1 MIFQTQLTMINSR
14 VRHNRDPP
22 SFVSQFHDLPPSSLS
37 WDERPTLK
45 RMEASNPPVNVIGC
59 NHSLDLILAKADWR
73 ARQIQKVNE
82 IRAEKAEQ
90 RVKDLQEE
98 IVFKQGRAARHAAA
112 MELQQKQIAWMKFVS
127 LLRFIENAKEQYESK
142 KTIILKMQRNS
153 RQLMIIR
160 KIILQWYR
168 YRIYQKYTRNLQFR
182 GVMNLNML
190 VRIRR
195 KIHATNVIKQF
206 LYESRHSGRRVLCV
220 VQRFNTAVHQVQRLV
235 RSFLIGRRAQLLAV
249 EQLWLSLEM
258 SHLCKLMEKQKK
270 TQTRVPP
277 INLNLLDLR
286 SKETMTRQAS
296 KWSRFDAKMTAVVDR
311 LRFRK
316 ILHHRTEEE
325 ELQRQLLPASLRRQ
339 HLERIVSFLRND
351 FYKRNRAMML
361 LQKEKEKRG
370 FNELDALDMLC
381 GRNVDRIYSTISGI
395 SMDELAE
402 KHGGPNVFSAAVA
415 KNSSSSSSS
424 SSEIVTSHARTAKSN
439 ALARRVTKKSSH
451 VPFRLFR
458 TFSQPEQRVKIMNL
472 IKELHEK
479 QRAVDPFEFEQ

>member
-1 MIFQTQLTMINSR
+1 MINSR
-14 VRHNRDPP
+14 VQHNRDPP

-142 KTIILKMQRNS
+142 KTIILKMQHNS
-153 RQLMIIR
+153 LCLLRIR
-160 KIILQWYR
+160 RFLRYWYR
-168 YRIYQKYTRNLQFR
+168 YRLYHRYSRHFQFR
-182 GVMNLNML
+182 SVLNLRIL
-190 VRIRR
+190 IRIGRKVRS
-195 KIHATNVIKQF
+195 TNIIKRF
-206 LYESRHSGRRVLCV
+206 VREHRYSGNRFFFVVKRFNAAVLQI
-220 VQRFNTAVHQVQRLV
+220 QRFTRQYLE
-235 RSFLIGRRAQLLAV
+235 IKRAQLFAA
-249 EQLWLSLEM
+249 EQLWLNLEVA
-258 SHLCKLMEKQKK
+258 HLRRLMEKRKEHFALMAKQKK
-270 TQTRVPP
+270 
-277 INLNLLDLR
+277 
-286 SKETMTRQAS
+286 KEDCMAIQSA
-296 KWSRFDAKMTAVVDR
+296 KWFKCDEKMEAAIGR
-311 LRFRK
+311 LRAKK
-316 ILHHRTEEE
+316 ILHHRTEAE
-325 ELQRQLLPASLRRQ
+325 ELHRLLLPTAIRHYHMDHLIFHLRK
-339 HLERIVSFLRND
+339 D
-351 FYKRNRAMML
+351 FYKGIK
-361 LQKEKEKRG
+361 QTPVVVIEKERAKDKRG

-424 SSEIVTSHARTAKSN
+424 SSEIVTSHARTAKSK
-439 ALARRVTKKSSH
+439 ALLRRTMIKSAPA
-451 VPFRLFR
+451 PFRLFR
-458 TFSQPEQRVKIMNL
+458 TFSQPEQRAKIMNL

-479 QRAVDPFEFEQ
+479 QLLSDASENNSVS